1 LFDKLIDRGFPS
13 MLVNVLLDWYG
24 KTFSV
29 VKWAGC
35 YSRCISVRS
44 GTRQGGILSPLLFNI
59 YIDSLIHALR
69 VSDLGCHL
77 GHVYVGCIAYA
88 DDIILLSASLMNLQ
102 KMLDICF
109 DQGSKLDIQFNPSKS
124 CLFKSGP
131 GHNQLPNLH
140 LGNEPIFWAD
150 KLKYLAVYFDSGKM
164 IKIDILPMMRK
175 FYGSANS
182 IPCHSKYVSRVDKTK
197 FIRVFCSASSYVWS

>member
-109 DQGSKLDIQFNPSKS
+109 DQGR
-124 CLFKSGP
+124 
-131 GHNQLPNLH
+131 
-140 LGNEPIFWAD
+140 
-150 KLKYLAVYFDSGKM
+150 
-164 IKIDILPMMRK
+164 KIG
-175 FYGSANS
+175 YS
-182 IPCHSKYVSRVDKTK
+182 V
-197 FIRVFCSASSYVWS
+197 